1 VAILATR
8 DLAEH
13 KAKAFQIVKQ
23 RCHELRRHVKNPKR
37 ARGTLGAQ
45 DSTVELGDVVG
56 CLTDSE
62 QPLWKQV

>member
-1 VAILATR
+1 MSRATPSREEPQARER
-8 DLAEH
+8 DAW
-13 KAKAFQIVKQ
+13 
-23 RCHELRRHVKNPKR
+23 
-37 ARGTLGAQ
+37 AQ